1 MSSSRRRFLVGVTG
15 VCAGIAGCNE
25 RSSREIEETVTP
37 VDIPRTKEELL
48 REATSI
54 ETPSVPS
61 PKVVS
66 KAHHQ
71 TAIEHLKRLH
81 GELTDRLDAREE
93 PPDFE
98 EYPGLPDSAET
109 VVENVEERLAEAREM
124 DPSREAVNTVRRAV
138 GEAAIAVGYLRNEA
152 GDLDAA
158 TLRDALAEE
167 QAAIETLRDAL
178 EYRLAAPIEASL
190 PAAFVAE
197 ETLQRLDDPKR
208 VSERIEDA
216 ESHEKRRRRHDLASV
231 YSRLER
237 LRRQREDVSWYLRK
251 ATNAEAPPRRGRI
264 DAERDAI
271 REELA
276 TFVEKAPTETESRR
290 ETAVGS
296 IRSIRSNAVERC
308 KQTLE
313 ELPESR
319 EDGRR
324 IRGLLEATRRVIE
337 CEAID
342 AAATTTLEAL
352 DGESFPEET
361 LPDEKRRAVE
371 NLQRAV
377 EAAPLERQLAA
388 TAARILSSADRVRDG
403 ESVERRRLVRAY
415 FIYNVAR
422 EWVDLAFERGDALAD
437 TLQAQQS

>member
-1 MSSSRRRFLVGVTG
+1 MSSSRRRFLVGLTG
-15 VCAGIAGCNE
+15 VFAGIAGCNE

-37 VDIPRTKEELL
+37 VDVPRTKEELL
-48 REATSI
+48 REAASI

-81 GELTDRLDAREE
+81 GALTDRLGARDE

-98 EYPGLPDSAET
+98 EYFGLPDEAET
-109 VVENVEERLAEAREM
+109 VVENVEERLAAAREM
-124 DPSREAVNTVRRAV
+124 GPSREAVNTARR
-138 GEAAIAVGYLRNEA
+138 GIEEAAIAVGYLRTEA

-158 TLRDALAEE
+158 TLRDGLDEE
-167 QAAIETLRDAL
+167 QAAIETLRDTL

-197 ETLQRLDDPKR
+197 ETLQRLDDPQR

-216 ESHEKRRRRHDLASV
+216 ESYEKRRRRHNLASV

-237 LRRQREDVSWYLRK
+237 LRRRRDDVSWYLRK
-251 ATNAEAPPRRGRI
+251 ATNVEAPPRRGRI

-276 TFVEKAPTETESRR
+276 TFVERASTETETRG
-290 ETAVGS
+290 ETAVGN
-296 IRSIRSNAVERC
+296 IRRIRSNAVERC
-308 KQTLE
+308 KRTLE
-313 ELPESR
+313 DLPESS

-324 IRGLLEATRRVIE
+324 IRGLLEATRRAIE
-337 CEAID
+337 YEAID

-361 LPDEKRRAVE
+361 LPDEKRRAVQ
-371 NLQRAV
+371 NLQRAA
-377 EAAPLERQLAA
+377 EAAPLQRQLTA
-388 TAARILSSADRVRDG
+388 TAVRILSSAERVRDD
-403 ESVERRRLVRAY
+403 ESVEQRRLVRTY

-437 TLQAQQS
+437 TL